1 MRDTKYQK
9 GLSKLGYT
17 DFHMI
22 KILTMNRASNTGQS
36 DI

>member
-1 MRDTKYQK
+1 MYHERYKIPER
-9 GLSKLGYT
+9 LGYT